1 MTQKCQI
8 IRIAQKQ
15 KKMTDV
21 SSKKIRNFRNIKHQV
36 EENLKANWDMNRFY
50 FRFDV
55 KVGKIAMSIP

>member
-36 EENLKANWDMNRFY
+36 EENLTRARARGCDEKRK
-50 FRFDV
+50 DV
-55 KVGKIAMSIP
+55 HTF